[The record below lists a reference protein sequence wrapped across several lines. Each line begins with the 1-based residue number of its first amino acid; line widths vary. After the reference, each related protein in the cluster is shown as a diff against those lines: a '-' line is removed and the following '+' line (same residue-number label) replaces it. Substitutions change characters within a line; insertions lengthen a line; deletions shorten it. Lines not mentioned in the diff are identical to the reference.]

1 MTATT
6 TKSGQKRLDSC
17 ALHTRR
23 WAKIAGNPR
32 KNTCT
37 LHETATPVDA
47 ANAELEN
54 YGKIRQLLHKTKILG
69 KYRLN
74 VSQLSAASSAF
85 PTLAKTA
92 EKVCNTA
99 TVSSREWRSNEHL
112 V

>member
-69 KYRLN
+69 KYRFVQPRILIGR
-74 VSQLSAASSAF
+74 QPERLLF
-85 PTLAKTA
+85 FYLATQ
-92 EKVCNTA
+92 
-99 TVSSREWRSNEHL
+99 
-112 V
+112 

>member
-69 KYRLN
+69 KYRFGVFSPL
-74 VSQLSAASSAF
+74 
-85 PTLAKTA
+85 TIRICAKPSGLPALTPF
-92 EKVCNTA
+92 
-99 TVSSREWRSNEHL
+99 
-112 V
+112 

>member
-69 KYRLN
+69 KYQVN
-74 VSQLSAASSAF
+74 GKNYSP
-85 PTLAKTA
+85 PTL
-92 EKVCNTA
+92 
-99 TVSSREWRSNEHL
+99 
-112 V
+112 

>member
-23 WAKIAGNPR
+23 WAKIAENPR

-54 YGKIRQLLHKTKILG
+54 YGKIRQLHHKTKILG
-69 KYRLN
+69 KYRRKFAESLLK
-74 VSQLSAASSAF
+74 SQVISSYSGLDLEIFQQNWHSA
-85 PTLAKTA
+85 P
-92 EKVCNTA
+92 
-99 TVSSREWRSNEHL
+99 
-112 V
+112 